1 MGTLL
6 GSSAL
11 LLGALQAQQKLTKK
25 GPSRALFVLKP
36 KSLGQSRLNSSG
48 AVLIVAMRQPCWV
61 DDSIGIE
68 NELCNKHHD

>member
-1 MGTLL
+1 MEEEMGALL

-36 KSLGQSRLNSSG
+36 KSLGQPVTRRCQRRLQLSTLSNLCDSRPWL
-48 AVLIVAMRQPCWV
+48 Q
-61 DDSIGIE
+61 
-68 NELCNKHHD
+68 